1 MAILRIYNAATAQLE
16 RQAFDEAGGA
26 IAVDSA
32 DGLNGQSNG
41 SVIFGQTGPV
51 GADGAVRRRGNG
63 SLVAIQSAGGG
74 SFAVDP
80 NAAGNGFAPI
90 AELAGISGLNPI
102 NWWRTATSSSP
113 EAVRA

>member
-1 MAILRIYNAATAQLE
+1 MAILRSYSATRAQLE
-16 RQAFDEAGGA
+16 RQAQWPFDEAGGA

-32 DGLNGQSNG
+32 DGLNGASNG
-41 SVIFGQTGPV
+41 GVIFGQTGPV
-51 GADGAVRRRGNG
+51 GADGTVR
-63 SLVAIQSAGGG
+63 L
-74 SFAVDP
+74 P
-80 NAAGNGFAPI
+80 MAGNGFAPI

>member
-1 MAILRIYNAATAQLE
+1 MAILRSYSATTAQLG
-16 RQAFDEAGGA
+16 RQAQWRFDEAGGA

-32 DGLNGQSNG
+32 DGLDGEDNG
-41 SVIFGQTGPV
+41 SVTFGQTGPV
-51 GADGAVRRRGNG
+51 GADGAVR
-63 SLVAIQSAGGG
+63 L
-74 SFAVDP
+74 P
-80 NAAGNGFAPI
+80 MAGNGFAPV